1 MRIRL
6 LAATAL
12 VLALAGCTPAAVT
25 PTPTPTTTATPVI
38 LNPDLVPM
46 ALGVVTEQ
54 NASAEGARLGDAFAA
69 LIDPASI
76 INVSDASQLAP
87 AADDLPPY
95 YVVYRTY
102 TLDPAVDPLAL
113 AQTITAIA
121 VKSGW
126 TSYDDTNE
134 NGQYLA
140 ALSGGADESPWFAL
154 IGGDASVTG
163 QSVVTFQIAS
173 PDIVE

>member
-6 LAATAL
+6 LASAAL

-25 PTPTPTTTATPVI
+25 PTPTPSVTATPTI

-54 NASAEGARLGDAFAA
+54 NAAVEGARIGDAFAA

-76 INVSDASQLAP
+76 VNVSDASQLAP

-102 TLDPAVDPLAL
+102 TLDPSVDPLAL

-121 VKSGW
+121 IKSGW
-126 TSYDDTNE
+126 TSYDATNE

-140 ALSGGADESPWFAL
+140 ALSGGPVEAPWFAL

-173 PDIVE
+173 PDVAG